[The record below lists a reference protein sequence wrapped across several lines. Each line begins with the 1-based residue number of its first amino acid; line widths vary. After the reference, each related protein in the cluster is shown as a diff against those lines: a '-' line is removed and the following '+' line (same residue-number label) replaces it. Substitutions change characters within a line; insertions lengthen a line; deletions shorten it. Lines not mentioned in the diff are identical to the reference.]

1 MSIKDIFPIE
11 KWDFKTESIL
21 ADLPSDEY
29 ELLTKNKTEQS
40 FKKGEIVFREG
51 FYPSGIFYIIDG
63 KVKKYKVDKDG
74 RE

>member
-40 FKKGEIVFREG
+40 FKKGEIVFRE
-51 FYPSGIFYIIDG
+51 FFILLM
-63 KVKKYKVDKDG
+63 VK
-74 RE
+74 